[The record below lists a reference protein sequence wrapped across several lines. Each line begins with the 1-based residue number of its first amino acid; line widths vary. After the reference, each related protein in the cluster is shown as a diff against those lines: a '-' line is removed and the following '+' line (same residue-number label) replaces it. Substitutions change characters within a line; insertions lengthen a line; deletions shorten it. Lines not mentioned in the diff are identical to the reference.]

1 MATNLQIEDSFN
13 NIFGVKHY
21 SVKVLKKKENIFKFI
36 VSVLAYALFIWLL
49 LIGGTLLLYVAD
61 IKIRAA
67 KGDYSAPAFNAY
79 VVLSGSML
87 PEIAIKDIVVTKKV
101 PAEELEVGDIITFI
115 APDSRYG
122 GISITHRILDK
133 YYDESIGSYTYRT
146 KGDNNNISDR
156 TYVKFD
162 DIEGKLVQ
170 KVSNVGNIV
179 LLLKNKVVIIIVL
192 LIFYILYIHNINVE
206 EKRLLRKE
214 KRRSLKEKYEK
225 KRK

>member
-1 MATNLQIEDSFN
+1 MATNLEMESSFN

-21 SVKVLKKKENIFKFI
+21 NVRVLKKKENTLKFTI
-36 VSVLAYALFIWLL
+36 SVLSYALFIWLL

-67 KGDYSAPAFNAY
+67 KGDYSAPIFNAY

-87 PEIAIKDIVVTKKV
+87 PEIKIKDIVVTKKIA
-101 PAEELEVGDIITFI
+101 AEELEVGDIITFI

-146 KGDNNNISDR
+146 KGDANNVADSS
-156 TYVKFD
+156 
-162 DIEGKLVQ
+162 LVPN
-170 KVSNVGNIV
+170 SNVLGKVILKIPKLGYLQD
-179 LLLKNKVVIIIVL
+179 LLSSKGG
-192 LIFYILYIHNINVE
+192 LIFVVLIPCLVILSYDIMKILKKVGQ
-206 EKRLLRKE
+206 KAKLIKE
-214 KRRSLKEKYEK
+214 
-225 KRK
+225 

>member
-1 MATNLQIEDSFN
+1 MSTNLQIEDSFN

-21 SVKVLKKKENIFKFI
+21 SVKVLKKKENFFKFT
-36 VSVLAYALFIWLL
+36 VSVLSYALFIWLL

-101 PAEELEVGDIITFI
+101 PAEELEIGDIITFI

-133 YYDESIGSYTYRT
+133 YYDEALGSYTYRT
-146 KGDNNNISDR
+146 KGDNNNVADSALVPNNNIL
-156 TYVKFD
+156 
-162 DIEGKLVQ
+162 GKVILKIPKLGYIQ
-170 KVSNVGNIV
+170 D
-179 LLLKNKVVIIIVL
+179 LLSSKGG
-192 LIFYILYIHNINVE
+192 LIFVVLIPSLVILSYDIM
-206 EKRLLRKE
+206 KM
-214 KRRSLKEKYEK
+214 LKKVGQKTKLIRE
-225 KRK
+225 

>member
-1 MATNLQIEDSFN
+1 MSANLELENGVN

-21 SVKVLKKKENIFKFI
+21 NVKIIKKRENVFRYI
-36 VSVLAYALFIWLL
+36 VSVLSYALFIWLL

-101 PAEELEVGDIITFI
+101 PAEELEIGDIITFI

-133 YYDESIGSYTYRT
+133 YYDKTMDSYTYKT
-146 KGDNNNISDR
+146 KGDNNNIADSTLVPNTNILGKVILKIPKLGYLQDLLSSKGGLIIVVLIPCLVILS
-156 TYVKFD
+156 Y
-162 DIEGKLVQ
+162 DIMK
-170 KVSNVGNIV
+170 I
-179 LLLKNKVVIIIVL
+179 LKNLGIKTK
-192 LIFYILYIHNINVE
+192 LI
-206 EKRLLRKE
+206 KE
-214 KRRSLKEKYEK
+214 
-225 KRK
+225 